1 MDSAAGDRRK
11 YSYFIAF
18 IQYRVWGH
26 VFFVHGDKE
35 FMPGKTRVAI
45 QKGLHRVID
54 IRNFIQLKSLF
65 SRSGCLGG
73 GAEEKYFD
81 GR

>member
-1 MDSAAGDRRK
+1 
-11 YSYFIAF
+11 
-18 IQYRVWGH
+18 
-26 VFFVHGDKE
+26 
-35 FMPGKTRVAI
+35 MPGKTRVAI